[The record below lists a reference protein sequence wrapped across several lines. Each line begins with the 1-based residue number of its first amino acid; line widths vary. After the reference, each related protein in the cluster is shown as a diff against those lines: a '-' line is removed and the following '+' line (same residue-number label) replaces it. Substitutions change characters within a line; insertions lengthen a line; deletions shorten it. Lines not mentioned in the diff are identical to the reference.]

1 MSKHRARRSSS
12 RGDKNYV
19 WTAVRV
25 NRVLGLVATE
35 DLLVTDTDWS
45 ADGGQRSA
53 TVIAIRGYLTFANV
67 GAAAA
72 YGQWYMGVA
81 DADIVPESPDLVDTY
96 VDEDIMWTGGVLK
109 SAAGADGD
117 NLLTVDVDVKAKR
130 KIKTGMNLRL
140 IMEASSASEIQVS
153 GIIRTLLLLN
163 AG

>member
-1 MSKHRARRSSS
+1 MSRHRARRSSS
-12 RGDKNYV
+12 KGDKNYV
-19 WTAVRV
+19 WTAVRI
-25 NRVLGLVATE
+25 NRVIALTPSE

-67 GAAAA
+67 GVAAA
-72 YGQWYMGVA
+72 YAQWYMGVA
-81 DADIVPESPDLVDTY
+81 DADITPESPDLVDTY
-96 VDEDIMWTGGVLK
+96 VDEDIMYTGGVLK
-109 SAAGADGD
+109 SAAGAAGD
-117 NLLTVDVDVKAKR
+117 NLYSTIIDVKAKR

-140 IMEASSASEIQVS
+140 ILEASSASEIQVT